1 MKIHEAREQAFFL
14 IFERTFQEASL
25 EELVESAQLA
35 RDITI
40 CGFAQNVFHGV
51 EKHGEEIDGMI
62 EKHCIGWTKNRL
74 SRVAVS
80 VLRTAVYEM
89 LYEEKIPVSVSIN
102 EAVEI
107 AKTYGSTED
116 ASFVNG
122 VLGSVAKEL
131 ESAQ

>member
-1 MKIHEAREQAFFL
+1 MKRHEAREQAFFL

-40 CGFAQNVFHGV
+40 CDFAQNVFHGV

-80 VLRTAVYEM
+80 VLRTAVM
-89 LYEEKIPVSVSIN
+89 RKKFQSAFP
-102 EAVEI
+102 
-107 AKTYGSTED
+107 STR
-116 ASFVNG
+116 
-122 VLGSVAKEL
+122 
-131 ESAQ
+131 Q

>member
-1 MKIHEAREQAFFL
+1 MKRHEAREQAFFL

-80 VLRTAVYEM
+80 VRVPLFMKCCMRKKFQSAF
-89 LYEEKIPVSVSIN
+89 P
-102 EAVEI
+102 
-107 AKTYGSTED
+107 STR
-116 ASFVNG
+116 
-122 VLGSVAKEL
+122 
-131 ESAQ
+131 Q

>member
-1 MKIHEAREQAFFL
+1 
-14 IFERTFQEASL
+14 
-25 EELVESAQLA
+25 
-35 RDITI
+35 
-40 CGFAQNVFHGV
+40 
-51 EKHGEEIDGMI
+51 MI

>member
-1 MKIHEAREQAFFL
+1 MKRHEAREQAFFL

-51 EKHGEEIDGMI
+51 EKHGEKIDGMI

-89 LYEEKIPVSVSIN
+89 LYEEKIPYFQKVQKFIKSMGISSAYFGNCI
-102 EAVEI
+102 I
-107 AKTYGSTED
+107 
-116 ASFVNG
+116 
-122 VLGSVAKEL
+122 LGCK
-131 ESAQ
+131 

>member
-1 MKIHEAREQAFFL
+1 MKRHEAREQAFFL

-107 AKTYGSTED
+107 AKTYGSTE
-116 ASFVNG
+116 
-122 VLGSVAKEL
+122 
-131 ESAQ
+131 

>member
-1 MKIHEAREQAFFL
+1 MKRHEAREQAFFL

-51 EKHGEEIDGMI
+51 EKHGEKIDGMI

-89 LYEEKIPVSVSIN
+89 LYEEDVPAKVAIN
-102 EAVEI
+102 EAVEL
-107 AKTYGSTED
+107 AKQYGTDNSP
-116 ASFVNG
+116 SFVNG
-122 VLGSVAKEL
+122 VLAKL
-131 ESAQ
+131 V

>member
-1 MKIHEAREQAFFL
+1 MKRHEPENRRFFL

-62 EKHCIGWTKNRL
+62 EKALYRL
-74 SRVAVS
+74 DQK
-80 VLRTAVYEM
+80 TVY
-89 LYEEKIPVSVSIN
+89 PVSRFLCCVPLFMKCCMRKKFSQRFHQ
-102 EAVEI
+102 
-107 AKTYGSTED
+107 TR
-116 ASFVNG
+116 
-122 VLGSVAKEL
+122 
-131 ESAQ
+131 Q